1 MIRLLFTLV
10 ILLTS
15 FSVSYSQEVL
25 CNIRVMPK
33 NDLPI
38 SDRQKLQTLQKSA
51 REFINNRKWT
61 NEVFKDEERIEF
73 NLSFNIL
80 EKVSTDRYAG
90 TLQVQFSRPV
100 FNSSYYSP
108 LLNYLDKEIEFD
120 FIDTQPLDFNENTH
134 TSNLSAILSF
144 YTYIIIGLDYSTFSY
159 NGGNM
164 YFQKAKKI
172 VENAQSAPENGWK
185 AFESNKNRYWLV
197 EELLDAK
204 YSTFQSVLYS
214 YHRSGLDL
222 MHDDNEKGRGFVTES
237 IENMRKVKQLNPTA
251 FILQLFFNA
260 KADEIAS
267 IYSNAF
273 QDEKNRVYKLLTQID
288 PANINKYNKIKEQS
302 SNNTPING
310 MPNSK

>member
-15 FSVSYSQEVL
+15 FSVSHSQEVL

-100 FNSSYYSP
+100 FNSSYY
-108 LLNYLDKEIEFD
+108 
-120 FIDTQPLDFNENTH
+120 
-134 TSNLSAILSF
+134 
-144 YTYIIIGLDYSTFSY
+144 
-159 NGGNM
+159 
-164 YFQKAKKI
+164 
-172 VENAQSAPENGWK
+172 
-185 AFESNKNRYWLV
+185 
-197 EELLDAK
+197 
-204 YSTFQSVLYS
+204 
-214 YHRSGLDL
+214 
-222 MHDDNEKGRGFVTES
+222 
-237 IENMRKVKQLNPTA
+237 
-251 FILQLFFNA
+251 
-260 KADEIAS
+260 
-267 IYSNAF
+267 
-273 QDEKNRVYKLLTQID
+273 
-288 PANINKYNKIKEQS
+288 
-302 SNNTPING
+302 
-310 MPNSK
+310 

>member
-1 MIRLLFTLV
+1 MIRLLLTLS

-15 FSVSYSQEVL
+15 FSVLYSQEVL

-134 TSNLSAILSF
+134 FKLIGYFILL
-144 YTYIIIGLDYSTFSY
+144 YIHNYRIRLF
-159 NGGNM
+159 
-164 YFQKAKKI
+164 YFQ
-172 VENAQSAPENGWK
+172 
-185 AFESNKNRYWLV
+185 
-197 EELLDAK
+197 
-204 YSTFQSVLYS
+204 
-214 YHRSGLDL
+214 
-222 MHDDNEKGRGFVTES
+222 
-237 IENMRKVKQLNPTA
+237 
-251 FILQLFFNA
+251 LQWW
-260 KADEIAS
+260 
-267 IYSNAF
+267 
-273 QDEKNRVYKLLTQID
+273 
-288 PANINKYNKIKEQS
+288 
-302 SNNTPING
+302 
-310 MPNSK
+310 